1 MRQRET
7 LLSYYMLHMIHMIRI
22 NIICY
27 VCYVKNYIK
36 EIMKYENV

>member
-7 LLSYYMLHMIHMIRI
+7 LLSYYMLHMVHMIRI